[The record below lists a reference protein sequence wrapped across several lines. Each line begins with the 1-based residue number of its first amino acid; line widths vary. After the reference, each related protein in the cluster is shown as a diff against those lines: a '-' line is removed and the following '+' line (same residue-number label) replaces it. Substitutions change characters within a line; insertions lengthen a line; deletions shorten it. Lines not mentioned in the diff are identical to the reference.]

1 MLLHGAHAVLHTD
14 EWLDEGKSQSYKMPG
29 KMSWI
34 LPFPKTRV
42 IQPGPFYQFWT
53 LGNVRTFL
61 TQVFTPWACFIFLML
76 QGPVLLSSNPAGLRT
91 SLTAH
96 LALYLVV
103 NSLFFLSHPIPRAIT
118 GICIK
123 HLLVLWFD
131 SHSYSF
137 RKMQFISFSNPFNML
152 TVFYPMFAAK
162 HYPF

>member
-1 MLLHGAHAVLHTD
+1 MKAKASPIRCQAKCHGSCH
-14 EWLDEGKSQSYKMPG
+14 
-29 KMSWI
+29 
-34 LPFPKTRV
+34 FPRQGV

-61 TQVFTPWACFIFLML
+61 MQVFIPWACFIFLML
-76 QGPVLLSSNPAGLRT
+76 QGPVLLFSNPAGLRT

-96 LALYLVV
+96 LALYLVAD
-103 NSLFFLSHPIPRAIT
+103 SLFFLYHPVPRAIT

-137 RKMQFISFSNPFNML
+137 RKMQFISFSNPFNMF
-152 TVFYPMFAAK
+152 TVFYPTFATK